1 MNQLAKYIIGI
12 AAALIVGFIAWYFS
26 NILIYILISAVL
38 SLIGKPLMTKLCSL
52 KFKKWHIPKN
62 IAALITL
69 LAIILVFSSF
79 FIFVAPLAGNLFSS
93 INAIDFANLSNA
105 ISQPLAD
112 INSTIHKWFPTLD
125 STYRIENVMI
135 DQFRGLLD
143 TTFVTSIVTSI
154 TSMVIDFGVALFII
168 GFITYFFIKEQNM
181 FNNMVTALFPD
192 KYEENIKRALESINS
207 LLVRY
212 FIGIS
217 IETVAITFLNGFGL
231 YLIAGVDFSLAFVLA
246 FISGVLNVIPYIG
259 PITGGIFGVLM
270 SAVDRGF
277 ADPQIGNLIITAAI
291 VFFITHMIDLFIFQ
305 PNIYSK
311 SVKAHPL
318 EIFLVILIA
327 GSIAGIVGMLVAIPS
342 YTVIR
347 VFAREFL
354 SKFKVVKKLTVNI

>member
-1 MNQLAKYIIGI
+1 MNQLARYIIGI
-12 AAALIVGFIAWYFS
+12 TAALIIGFIAWYFS

-38 SLIGKPLMTKLCSL
+38 SLIGKPLMNKLTSIKVRRWSMPKSL
-52 KFKKWHIPKN
+52 
-62 IAALITL
+62 AAFITL
-69 LAIILVFSSF
+69 SAIILVFSSF
-79 FIFVAPLAGNLFSS
+79 FMFVAPLVGNLFSS
-93 INAIDFANLSNA
+93 INSIDFNTLNES
-105 ISQPLAD
+105 ISVPLKS
-112 INSTIHKWFPTLD
+112 INFTIHRWFPTLD
-125 STYRIENVMI
+125 PSYRIEDVLISQFQSMI
-135 DQFRGLLD
+135 S
-143 TTFVTSIVTSI
+143 TSSI
-154 TSMVIDFGVALFII
+154 TGIFTSVTQFIIDLGIALFII
-168 GFITYFFIKEQNM
+168 IFITYFFIKEQNM

-192 KYEENIKRALESINS
+192 KYEENITRALESINK

-217 IETVAITFLNGFGL
+217 TEALAITLLNGLGL

-259 PITGGIFGVLM
+259 PLSGGVFGVLM
-270 SAVDRGF
+270 SCVSHGF
-277 ADPQIGNLIITAAI
+277 ADPQIGNFIVTTGLI
-291 VFFITHMIDLFIFQ
+291 FFITHMIDLFLFQ

-327 GSIAGIVGMLVAIPS
+327 GSIAGITGMLVAIPA

-354 SKFKVVKKLTVNI
+354 SKFKVVKKLTVNF

>member
-1 MNQLAKYIIGI
+1 MNQLAKYIIGV
-12 AAALIVGFIAWYFS
+12 AVALIIAFIAWYFS

-38 SLIGKPLMTKLCSL
+38 SLIGKPLMTKLCSIRI
-52 KFKKWHIPKN
+52 KKVHLPKN
-62 IAALITL
+62 IAALLTL
-69 LAIILVFSSF
+69 LSLMIVFAGF
-79 FIFVAPLAGNLFSS
+79 FAFVAPLAGKLFSS
-93 INAIDFANLSNA
+93 VKSIDFISLSEG
-105 ISQPLAD
+105 ISKPLTQ
-112 INSTIHKWFPTLD
+112 INSTLHHWFPTLD
-125 STYRIENVMI
+125 STFKVEDAFISQVQNM
-135 DQFRGLLD
+135 LS
-143 TTFVTSIVTSI
+143 TTFLTGVFTSVTGFFIEFIVAI
-154 TSMVIDFGVALFII
+154 FII
-168 GFITYFFIKEQNM
+168 AFITYFFIKEQNM

-192 KYEENIKRALESINS
+192 KYEENIKRALESVNL

-217 IETVAITFLNGFGL
+217 IEIVAITLLNGFGL

-259 PITGGIFGVLM
+259 PITGGLFGMLM
-270 SAVDRGF
+270 SGVSHGF
-277 ADPQIGNLIITAAI
+277 NDPYIGNFIISVGI

-327 GSIAGIVGMLVAIPS
+327 GSIAGIMGMLVAIPA

-347 VFAREFL
+347 VFAREFF
-354 SKFKVVKKLTVNI
+354 SKFKFVKKLTTNI